1 MATTRK
7 AATTSTKAATPRATK
22 ATKATTSN
30 WYPLNEPATYAA
42 ELAAAFPT
50 LEQAAAELAAY
61 TAPGVSEA
69 YKAATLEA
77 LAALFPAP
85 ASTAPATPRTYTAHP
100 AEVPAARAML
110 KALAA
115 TGKTPEELRAYAEAA
130 LAEAEGNTEAEQ
142 AAETLLALLTA
153 PATTRTSNTATPG
166 TGRAPHYAR
175 NENGQ
180 PITKAGATFATR
192 PTFGPNTALFINSLA
207 AMQKRHARGLRAQR
221 VALAAALAEAN
232 GGFFTRAALAEAC
245 LANGI
250 AESLNTLNEWFEV
263 GAISFAPASA
273 ETKAA

>member
-1 MATTRK
+1 MLSVAFGLVPKVYRKQKGTRQMATTSPKRAK
-7 AATTSTKAATPRATK
+7 RNTAPTSATPMGTPAPATTPEAEA
-22 ATKATTSN
+22 SN
-30 WYPLNEPATYAA
+30 PV
-42 ELAAAFPT
+42 
-50 LEQAAAELAAY
+50 Q
-61 TAPGVSEA
+61 
-69 YKAATLEA
+69 
-77 LAALFPAP
+77 

-130 LAEAEGNTEAEQ
+130 LEEAAGNLEATQ

-153 PATTRTSNTATPG
+153 PATGTARTSNTATPG

-221 VALAAALAEAN
+221 VALAATLAEAN

-263 GAISFAPASA
+263 GALSFAPASA
-273 ETKAA
+273 ENKAA